1 MRAMD
6 FRNVCEPCARS
17 RRLAHR
23 GLGGVRTDSRALQD
37 IFLMSSTTRQ
47 VTRVL

>member
-17 RRLAHR
+17 RCLAHR
-23 GLGGVRTDSRALQD
+23 GLGGVRAGSRALQD

-47 VTRVL
+47 VIRVL